1 MSSQLKARFSVIG
14 MECAACAARIERNL
28 GRIPGVQQSA
38 VNYASGDV
46 LVQYTDDVDESDVV
60 HAVDNAGFH
69 ALRHTARLR
78 LKEGQS
84 RPSRQE
90 LNKRTDSFGKT
101 VSVKASADGLSV
113 SWVDGLVDRTQVM
126 ELFPEF
132 AATVRASEPSA
143 PYRDNGRAS
152 LMWAAG
158 LTAIVFALSM
168 WGSSNL
174 RVVLFTL
181 ATPVVWVAGWTFFSG
196 TWRALRQGSSDMNTL
211 IALGVGSAWLYSSVA
226 TFAPNWFAEVP
237 PVYFEAAAVIVTL
250 VLLGRRLEA
259 GVAARTGSAIRELL
273 ALQAPEARVRR
284 AGFVEH
290 VPMEEVQPGD
300 EVIIPPG
307 EKVPVDGEVLDGASA
322 VNESMLTGEPL
333 PVEKRPG
340 NTVTG
345 GTVNMSGALVVSV
358 LRTGRDTVLQ
368 QIVQLTREAGARK
381 APIQRLA
388 DRVSGIFVPVV
399 LGIAVVTF
407 FVWMLSDVTSPLA
420 HALTA
425 FVSVLII
432 SCPCALGLA
441 TPTAIV
447 AATGAGARRGI
458 LFKGADAI
466 ERMSRISTVV
476 LDKTGTITLG
486 KPAVG
491 QVIPVRTRT
500 ADEVLQFAASS
511 ESRSEHP
518 LACAIVEA
526 ARNKNLPLRHIA
538 GFTQESGMG
547 IEADVEGSIV
557 HVGTEKHLRR
567 FGVPTQELTERMD
580 ALSLQG
586 QTVVMV
592 AIDHLPAGLITMAD
606 PVRPTSRSAVARLK
620 DLGLEVVMLTGD
632 SDSGAAEIAD
642 RAGIRRIIAGVLPDG
657 KVQHIQ
663 DLQQEERVVAMV
675 GDGINDGPALAQA
688 DIGLAMGSGTQV
700 AIEAADAT
708 LLRPDLNTAADAMV
722 LGRRAMRTIRQNL
735 FFAFVYNALSIPIA
749 AGVLYGMTGLLLN
762 PMIASAA
769 MALSSLSV
777 VTNSLR
783 LRNTRKWN

>member
-1 MSSQLKARFSVIG
+1 MPSQLKARFSVIG
-14 MECAACAARIERNL
+14 MECAACATRIERNL

-46 LVQYTDDVDESDVV
+46 MVEYADIVDASELVR
-60 HAVDNAGFH
+60 AVENAGFQ

-78 LKEGQS
+78 LREGQTW
-84 RPSRQE
+84 PSRQE
-90 LNKRTDSFGKT
+90 ISARTDALGQT
-101 VSVKASADGLSV
+101 VAVEAEADGLSAN
-113 SWVDGLVDRTQVM
+113 WVDGLVDRAQV
-126 ELFPEF
+126 LASFPEF
-132 AATVRASEPSA
+132 AATFQAGGSA
-143 PYRDNGRAS
+143 TPGRDNGQAR
-152 LMWAAG
+152 LVGAAL
-158 LTAIVFALSM
+158 LTAAVFVLSM
-168 WGSSNL
+168 WGDM
-174 RVVLFTL
+174 RVLLFVL
-181 ATPVVWVAGWTFFSG
+181 ATPVVWVAGWSFFAG
-196 TWRALRQGSSDMNTL
+196 AWQALRQGTSNMNTL

-226 TFAPNWFAEVP
+226 TFAPSWFAEVP

-273 ALQAPEARVRR
+273 ALQAPVARVRR

-290 VPMEEVQPGD
+290 VPIEEVQPGD

-307 EKVPVDGEVLDGASA
+307 EKVPVDGKVLEGASA

-333 PVEKRPG
+333 PVEKKTG
-340 NTVTG
+340 DTVTG
-345 GTVNMSGALVVSV
+345 GTVNTSGALVVTV

-368 QIVQLTREAGARK
+368 QIVRMTREAGARK

-399 LGIAVVTF
+399 LGIAIVTF
-407 FVWMLSDVTSPLA
+407 IVWILSDVTSPLP

-476 LDKTGTITLG
+476 LDKTGTLTQG
-486 KPAVG
+486 KPAVK
-491 QVIPVRTRT
+491 QVIPVRTCT
-500 ADEVLQFAASS
+500 AEEVLQWAASA

-526 ARNKNLPLRHIA
+526 ARTENLPLQPVARFSQI
-538 GFTQESGMG
+538 SGMG
-547 IEADVEGSIV
+547 IEADVEGTLV
-557 HVGTEKHLRR
+557 HVGTAKHLRH
-567 FGVPTQELTERMD
+567 FGIPTQGLADQTD
-580 ALSLQG
+580 ALRG
-586 QTVVMV
+586 ETVVMV
-592 AIDHLPAGLITMAD
+592 AIDRLPAGLIAMAD
-606 PVRPTSRSAVARLK
+606 PVRPTSRSAVSRLRK
-620 DLGLEVVMLTGD
+620 LGLNVVMLTGD
-632 SDSGAAEIAD
+632 AQSGAADIAD
-642 RAGIRRIIAGVLPDG
+642 QAGIRRFISGVLPEG
-657 KVQHIQ
+657 KVRHIQ
-663 DLQQEERVVAMV
+663 ALQQNGRAVAMV

-688 DIGLAMGSGTQV
+688 DIGMAMGSGTQV

-708 LLRPDLNTAADAMV
+708 LLRPDLNTAADAIV
-722 LGRRAMRTIRQNL
+722 LGRTAMRTIRQNL
-735 FFAFVYNALSIPIA
+735 FFAFVYNTLSIPIA
-749 AGVLYGMTGLLLN
+749 AGALYGMTGLLLN

-769 MALSSLSV
+769 MALSSVSV

-783 LRNTRKWN
+783 LRKTKKWN